1 MRSRRGGQK
10 DDPPATTNHQ
20 HYHPKKSSILPVT
33 EPPTPAV
40 VKSNNQLPLPKKNSN
55 IMSSTLTHFSSS
67 SSRWL
72 AIVIATIYVLS
83 GATQPLLM
91 TLVKSAGL
99 GDPTCQIYML
109 FYYIGPTMV
118 VFSLCCPS
126 KNTTGTTRMT
136 TTPQISSGN
145 NNSINHDSS
154 TSKNLILKASSIAL
168 IDIIAQSMNYTGST
182 MAGPTIFAIIYS
194 SVTIWTA
201 LYSYFLLS
209 RKLSILQWG
218 GVIIV
223 FFGLVITSINSV
235 SVGQHVFNGTI
246 LILIGSSL
254 HALTYVFSEI
264 IMTQQK
270 LSLQLNCSIQ
280 AIVACTIY
288 FLWQM
293 IYTKKHYHEK
303 MEIPMIESGTTV
315 QVALIILFSLSL
327 SNLIHATSFFYTLK
341 YFPGGATSAGVMK
354 GLQAVL
360 VFVFSSLV
368 YCTTGEF
375 HGTSEKGEGQG
386 QGGEEKMYGGEEMC
400 FTYIKFVSL
409 VVVLTG
415 VILFAVA
422 TDGLVL
428 MNDDGRNSRNDNNTS
443 IPPRARKQGYQ
454 QIDSVHDKHDNEQH
468 NVRIA

>member
-1 MRSRRGGQK
+1 MRSRRGQK
-10 DDPPATTNHQ
+10 EDPATINHQ
-20 HYHPKKSSILPVT
+20 HCHPKKLKSSILPVIQ
-33 EPPTPAV
+33 PLPTAV
-40 VKSNNQLPLPKKNSN
+40 VKNNNQIPLPKKITN
-55 IMSSTLTHFSSS
+55 IMSTTLTHFSSS
-67 SSRWL
+67 SSRWI
-72 AIVIATIYVLS
+72 AFVIATIYVLS

-99 GDPTCQIYML
+99 GDPICQIYML
-109 FYYIGPTMV
+109 FYYLGPTMV

-126 KNTTGTTRMT
+126 KNTTGTL
-136 TTPQISSGN
+136 SGN
-145 NNSINHDSS
+145 NNNSDHNDS

-254 HALTYVFSEI
+254 HALTYVLSEI

-293 IYTKKHYHEK
+293 VYTKKYYHEK

-315 QVALIILFSLSL
+315 QVALMILFSLSL

-368 YCTTGEF
+368 YCSTGEF
-375 HGTSEKGEGQG
+375 HSSSEIGGGE
-386 QGGEEKMYGGEEMC
+386 GGEEKMYGGEEMC

-415 VILFAVA
+415 VVLFAVA

-428 MNDDGRNSRNDNNTS
+428 MNDDVRNSYNDNNMS
-443 IPPRARKQGYQ
+443 LPPRARKQGYQ
-454 QIDSVHDKHDNEQH
+454 QIDSVHDKNVNEQH